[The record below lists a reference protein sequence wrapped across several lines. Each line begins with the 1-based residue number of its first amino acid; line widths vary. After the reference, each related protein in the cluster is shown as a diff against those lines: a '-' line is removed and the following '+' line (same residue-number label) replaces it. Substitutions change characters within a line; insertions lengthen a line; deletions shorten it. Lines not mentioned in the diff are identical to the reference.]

1 MINNFLLLLFGCLQL
16 PFNRI
21 RPVSSFVLPSSSGFS
36 VQKSTSSL
44 RNQCFSLQSLDD
56 PNYRRKL
63 LSSGVLHS
71 STDDDNFVDPS
82 DLEALQGI
90 FTKYRDS
97 EGLMSKT
104 GFKEIPAIAFL
115 FVSDFVVA
123 LITAHTRRRKLRKI
137 LNALELLRNRCW
149 INN

>member
-1 MINNFLLLLFGCLQL
+1 
-16 PFNRI
+16 
-21 RPVSSFVLPSSSGFS
+21 
-36 VQKSTSSL
+36 
-44 RNQCFSLQSLDD
+44 
-56 PNYRRKL
+56 
-63 LSSGVLHS
+63 VLHS

-123 LITAHTRRRKLRKI
+123 LIKAHTRRRKLRKI